1 MKIAIAD
8 DEYLAQQTL
17 LSMIRQLDGVW
28 EIVGVASDG
37 SELLEIL
44 QEQRPDIA
52 FVDIK
57 MPGMNGIEAIRAGR
71 IVSPCTEW
79 FILSGYSEFIY
90 AQEGIQLGVLNY
102 LLKPLSL
109 GELREA
115 LHAAKASIEERI
127 VDKQRQFANSVQ
139 NLCYGFE
146 RDNVRLS
153 DEYTYMHVQAAVV
166 FWDCSLEGAGETL
179 LYKQVY
185 TSINRIVE
193 EFTAKGV
200 LLTCFALPSG
210 QFTVVGVP
218 RYNIKDKESWNEFF
232 LRFQQIIDSWQTS
245 DLKLTIIS
253 SQEQLPLH
261 DINQQVNRI
270 IESSVFRI
278 LKGLGKMWNCH
289 SFQHFSSEHRELCKL
304 LEKLVKAY
312 RENQYSAYMDVL
324 FAIKQYAASIERLFE
339 RSGIKE
345 SVGIYLTTTMRIQL
359 VPSSSVSG
367 CIALL
372 KEHGERLLQRMN
384 KDEPSPDIVQKVIQ
398 YMKSNFR
405 DEIGTTMIAEHF
417 QVTPNYLSTVF
428 HQKTGFTIMRFLTE
442 LRINRAKE
450 ILAEGAVQI
459 QEAAELVGYFNPR
472 HFTNLFKKIEGLS
485 PTEYKQ
491 MLKKNV

>member
-17 LSMIRQLDGVW
+17 LSMIRQIEGEW
-28 EIVGVASDG
+28 EIVGVAGNG
-37 SELLEIL
+37 SELLDIL

-57 MPGMNGIEAIRAGR
+57 MPGMNGIEAIREGK
-71 IVSPCTEW
+71 VFSPNTEW
-79 FILSGYSEFIY
+79 FILSGYSEFSY

-102 LLKPLSL
+102 LLKPLSIR
-109 GELREA
+109 ELREA
-115 LHAAKASIEERI
+115 LLTAKGLIHER
-127 VDKQRQFANSVQ
+127 VADKQRQFANSVQ

-146 RDNVRLS
+146 QDDIYVK
-153 DEYTYMHVQAAVV
+153 DEYTYMNIQMAVV
-166 FWDCSLEGAGETL
+166 FWDCSLEVTAETL
-179 LYKQVY
+179 LIKQVY

-193 EFTAKGV
+193 EFAAKGV

-210 QFTVVGVP
+210 QFTVVGAP
-218 RYNIKDKESWNEFF
+218 RYSVKDKESWNEFF

-245 DLKLTIIS
+245 ELKLTIIS
-253 SQEQLPLH
+253 SQEHLPLQ
-261 DINQQVNRI
+261 DINQHVNRI
-270 IESSVFRI
+270 MESSIFRI

-289 SFQHFSSEHRELCKL
+289 SFQHFSSEHHELCKL

-312 RENQYSAYMDVL
+312 RENRYSEYMDVL
-324 FAIKQYAASIERLFE
+324 FAIKQYAAAIERLLE
-339 RSGIKE
+339 GNGLKE

-359 VPSSSVSG
+359 VPNVSVSR

-372 KEHGERLLQRMN
+372 KEHGERMLQRMN
-384 KDEPSPDIVQKVIQ
+384 KDEPSQDIVQKVIQ

-442 LRINRAKE
+442 LRINKAKE

-472 HFTNLFKKIEGLS
+472 HFTNLFKKIEGHS
-485 PTEYKQ
+485 PTEYKL
-491 MLKKNV
+491 MLKRNV

>member
-1 MKIAIAD
+1 MKIVIAD

-17 LSMIRQLDGVW
+17 LSMIRQLEGEW
-28 EIVGVASDG
+28 EIVGVAG
-37 SELLEIL
+37 NGTELLDIL

-57 MPGMNGIEAIRAGR
+57 MPGMNGIEAMRAGK
-71 IVSPCTEW
+71 IFSPHTEW
-79 FILSGYSEFIY
+79 FILSGYSEFTY

-115 LHAAKASIEERI
+115 LQVAKTSIQERMA
-127 VDKQRQFANSVQ
+127 DKQRQFANSVQ

-146 RDNVRLS
+146 LENGYLKE
-153 DEYTYMHVQAAVV
+153 EYTDMHVQMAVV
-166 FWDCSLEGAGETL
+166 YWDCSLDGAAVSL
-179 LYKQVY
+179 LFKQVY
-185 TSINRIVE
+185 TSIHRIVE
-193 EFTAKGV
+193 EFTAKGA
-200 LLTCFALPSG
+200 LLTCFSLPSG

-218 RYNIKDKESWNEFF
+218 SKESWNEFF
-232 LRFQQIIDSWQTS
+232 LRFQQIINSWQTS

-253 SQEQLPLH
+253 SQEQVPLH
-261 DINQQVNRI
+261 DINQHVNRI
-270 IESSVFRI
+270 MESSIFRI
-278 LKGLGKMWNCH
+278 LKGIGKIWNFH
-289 SFQHFSSEHRELCKL
+289 SFQHFDREHYELCKL

-324 FAIKQYAASIERLFE
+324 FAIKKHTSAIEQLFE
-339 RSGIKE
+339 SSGMKE
-345 SVGIYLTTTMRIQL
+345 SVGMYLKTTMHIQL
-359 VPSSSVSG
+359 VPSASVPRTMT
-367 CIALL
+367 LL

-384 KDEPSPDIVQKVIQ
+384 KDEPTQDIVQKVIQ
-398 YMKSNFR
+398 YMKSNYR

-472 HFTNLFKKIEGLS
+472 HFTNLFKKIEGHS

-491 MLKKNV
+491 MLKRNV

>member
-1 MKIAIAD
+1 MKIVIAD

-17 LSMIRQLDGVW
+17 ISMIRQIEGEW
-28 EIVGVASDG
+28 EIVGVAGNG
-37 SELLEIL
+37 SELIDIL
-44 QEQRPDIA
+44 QAQRPDIA

-57 MPGMNGIEAIRAGR
+57 MPGMNGIEAMREGKV
-71 IVSPCTEW
+71 VSPHTKW

-115 LHAAKASIEERI
+115 LHSAKASIQDRI
-127 VDKQRQFANSVQ
+127 VDKQRQFANLVQ

-146 RDNVRLS
+146 QDNVYFK
-153 DEYTYMHVQAAVV
+153 DEYTNLHVQMAV
-166 FWDCSLEGAGETL
+166 FFLDCSLDGAAETL

-185 TSINRIVE
+185 TSINQIVE

-200 LLTCFALPSG
+200 LLTCFTLPSG
-210 QFTVVGVP
+210 QFTVVGAS
-218 RYNIKDKESWNEFF
+218 RYSAKDKESWNKLF
-232 LRFQQIIDSWQTS
+232 LRFQQIMDSWQTS
-245 DLKLTIIS
+245 DLKLTVIS
-253 SQEQLPLH
+253 SQEHLLLH
-261 DINQQVNRI
+261 DINQHMNRI
-270 IESSVFRI
+270 IEISILRI

-289 SFQHFSSEHRELCKL
+289 SFQHFSSDHHELCKL
-304 LEKLVKAY
+304 LERLVKAY
-312 RENQYSAYMDVL
+312 RDNRYSEYMDAL
-324 FAIKQYAASIERLFE
+324 FAIKQYAVAIERLLE
-339 RSGIKE
+339 GSGIKE
-345 SVGIYLTTTMRIQL
+345 SVGSFLTTTMRIQL
-359 VPSSSVSG
+359 VPSTSVSR

-384 KDEPSPDIVQKVIQ
+384 KDEPSQDIVQKVIQ
-398 YMKSNFR
+398 YMKSNYR

-442 LRINRAKE
+442 LRINKAKE
-450 ILAEGAVQI
+450 IIAEGAVQI

-472 HFTNLFKKIEGLS
+472 YFTNVFKKIEGQS

-491 MLKKNV
+491 MLKRNG